1 MDQQSSDRIDAYV
14 ATLGEV
20 VAIADA
26 NDPAHDETKDQFHEI
41 AHVGG
46 NPAYWLGSE
55 APAHLADTG
64 GQEPVFICFYT
75 RDTAYETLAMRL
87 RDTLDAFGLDQQIV
101 GIDSLG
107 AWERNC
113 AYKAGFVRDQW
124 RALGR
129 PVVWLDADATIER
142 DPVLLRRCG
151 ADFAVCK
158 YAGWEFG
165 SGTLFFNATQAA
177 GRLLDR
183 WVARCEADPLIWDQM
198 HLDAAW
204 VDIASAEPLITQ
216 WLPESYLHIFDET
229 GQEPPVITHWQA
241 SRENKA
247 LVSGGVV
254 RPKPPIPEILKEARR
269 YSRFHGTMGHQPA
282 APAQIA
288 QPVIQT
294 AQPAP
299 RHGGAKTASFLPR
312 VDVIRAEEAD
322 WLLLNSP
329 DHISDFIRK
338 NGYWGR
344 TESDLCKKF
353 ITGRSDCIVIDAGAN
368 IGGFAVPIAKL
379 LAQANGTLYAFEP
392 QRIVHQQLCANIFL
406 NRLNNVH
413 SYNAAVGEK
422 AEIITIPEL
431 DFTTSENIGGFSI
444 DAGIRQ
450 NLRKTCEENDF
461 FLNHD
466 RPDNKSYRVEKI
478 PLDALELFSSIAFIK
493 VDVEGYE
500 LEFFQGAVQTIR
512 RNDFPPI
519 VFELWEGMPW
529 YEDKARR
536 TVQYLKDLGY
546 GFEKF
551 GREILAVHPAHPV
564 QLNGGNG
571 HIQLRVA

>member
-1 MDQQSSDRIDAYV
+1 MDQNSSDRIDAYV

-20 VAIADA
+20 IAIANA
-26 NDPAHDETKDQFHEI
+26 NDPAHDGTKAQFHEI
-41 AHVGG
+41 AHIGG
-46 NPAYWLGSE
+46 DPAYWLGAE
-55 APAHLADTG
+55 TVPQLGDTG
-64 GQEPVFICFYT
+64 GREPVFICFYT
-75 RDTAYETLAMRL
+75 RDTAYEPLAMRL
-87 RDTLDAFGLDQQIV
+87 RDTLDAFGLDHQIV

-107 AWERNC
+107 QWERNC

-142 DPVLLRRCG
+142 DPALLRRCG

-165 SGTLFFNATQAA
+165 SGTLFFNATPVA

-183 WVARCEADPLIWDQM
+183 WVERCEADPLIWDQM

-204 VDIASAEPLITQ
+204 VDIASREPLITQ
-216 WLPESYLHIFDET
+216 WLPEAYLHIFDET

-254 RPKPPIPEILKEARR
+254 RPKPYTPEILKEARR
-269 YSRFHGTMGHQPA
+269 YSRFDGTFG
-282 APAQIA
+282 
-288 QPVIQT
+288 V
-294 AQPAP
+294 QPAP
-299 RHGGAKTASFLPR
+299 AKPAAVQNPPASTDTGENSAPLLPR
-312 VDVIRAEEAD
+312 VDIIRAEEAE

-344 TESDLCKKF
+344 TEADLCKKF
-353 ITGRSDCIVIDAGAN
+353 IAGRKNCIVIDAGAN

-379 LAQANGTLYAFEP
+379 LAEANGTLYAFEP

-406 NRLNNVH
+406 NRLNNVYT
-413 SYNAAVGEK
+413 YNAAVGEK
-422 AEIITIPEL
+422 AEIISIPEL

-444 DAGIRQ
+444 DVGIRE
-450 NLRKTCEENDF
+450 NLRETCEKNDF
-461 FLNHD
+461 FLNHN
-466 RPDNKSYRVEKI
+466 RPDNKSYQVEKI
-478 PLDALELFSSIAFIK
+478 PLDALQIFSSVAFIK

-519 VFELWEGMPW
+519 VFELWEGMQW

-536 TVQYLKDLGY
+536 TVQFLTDLGY
-546 GFEKF
+546 RFEKF
-551 GREILAVHPAHPV
+551 GREILAVHPAHPHQV
-564 QLNGGNG
+564 NSGSN
-571 HIQLRVA
+571 HFHLRAA